1 MPGVAYL
8 KIVYSQTAGVHVIP
22 ANCESVTY
30 MFSYY
35 NLSPTV
41 MGVDPQK
48 KSRGDSSPLSSP
60 SFPSPLLK
68 SRPPFSQRA
77 VSYPTRVWAKL
88 NLVHFSLKIR
98 HLVATILMIF
108 MRIN

>member
-48 KSRGDSSPLSSP
+48 KVEGIPPLYPVPPFPLPSLKVGPLSHKE
-60 SFPSPLLK
+60 L
-68 SRPPFSQRA
+68 
-77 VSYPTRVWAKL
+77 
-88 NLVHFSLKIR
+88 
-98 HLVATILMIF
+98 
-108 MRIN
+108 